1 MADLH
6 GDGLAHGHDHCQV
19 DIHQASTPAYRRVLW
34 TVFVL
39 NAAMF
44 GVEIIAGALSRSTS
58 LQADAL
64 DFLGDSANYLVA
76 LFVLGRSVVWRAGSA
91 LTKAAAMLGFA
102 LYVLGYSAWQMLSG
116 VVPEAPVM
124 GVVGSLALL
133 VNVGCTFLLF
143 GHRNG
148 DSNRRA
154 VWLCSRND
162 AIANVAVIAAAGL
175 VALTGTLWPDA
186 IVGVFMASL
195 ALHSAWEIL
204 HHARADLVARDA
216 YPAE

>member
-1 MADLH
+1 MAECH
-6 GDGLAHGHDHCQV
+6 HHV
-19 DIHQASTPAYRRVLW
+19 DEDRTSIPAYRRVLW

-39 NAAMF
+39 NAVMF
-44 GVEIIAGALSRSTS
+44 AVEIVAGALSRSTA

-91 LTKAAAMLGFA
+91 LTKAGAMLAFA
-102 LYVLGYSAWQMLSG
+102 LYVLGYSIWQMVNG
-116 VVPEAPVM
+116 VVPVAPVM
-124 GVVGSLALL
+124 GVVGTLALL
-133 VNVGCTFLLF
+133 VNVGCAFMLF
-143 GHRNG
+143 AHRNG
-148 DSNRRA
+148 DSNKRA

-186 IVGVFMASL
+186 LVGVFMALL

-204 HHARADLVARDA
+204 RHARADLAARDA
-216 YPAE
+216 LPAE